1 MNEERQAGDEGRD
14 KDKDLPTSY
23 DDALAEAGN
32 DRKYLFNYW
41 WRIYRWTVKTWTS
54 SFFSLA

>member
-32 DRKYLFNYW
+32 DRKYLFNY
-41 WRIYRWTVKTWTS
+41 
-54 SFFSLA
+54 